1 MRDKILP
8 YLIIVAL
15 LVVIFTHRSCG
26 DQKVVTRDIVKF
38 DTIYKPVE
46 LPQKVV
52 TRYVNKKGE
61 IVYLP
66 GKVDT
71 VLVKEFE
78 NSDKKDSLY
87 ADAIRIRQYRQD
99 FNDSI
104 ADVSIFAETQ
114 GELLKLAPTVKLKAK
129 LPEKKTVFALYGGVD
144 VFNSTSLDNFGVR
157 AQLGVQNKR
166 GDIISAGYDTNNN
179 VYVGY
184 TVRILNIRR

>member
-1 MRDKILP
+1 MRDRILP

-26 DQKVVTRDIVKF
+26 DQKVVTRDVVKF

-61 IVYLP
+61 TVYLP

-87 ADAIRIRQYRQD
+87 AEAIRIRQYRQD

-104 ADVSIFAETQ
+104 ADVSVFAETQ
-114 GELLKLAPTVKLKAK
+114 GELLKLAPTVKLKAR
-129 LPEKKTVFALYGGVD
+129 LPDKKTVFALYGGVD

-157 AQLGVQNKR
+157 ANLGVQNKR

>member
-1 MRDKILP
+1 
-8 YLIIVAL
+8 
-15 LVVIFTHRSCG
+15 
-26 DQKVVTRDIVKF
+26 
-38 DTIYKPVE
+38 
-46 LPQKVV
+46 
-52 TRYVNKKGE
+52 VNKKGE
-61 IVYLP
+61 TVYLS

-114 GELLKLAPTVKLKAK
+114 GELLKLAPTVKLKTR
-129 LPEKKTVFALYGGVD
+129 LPEKNTVFALYGGVD

-179 VYVGY
+179 VYLGY